1 MKETFE
7 NRPIRNIIV
16 IQLTKYGFKILFLD
30 FILTSMR
37 VLFLISLFCL
47 CTAHAQNPIEKDS
60 ITQLDE
66 VILLDALKKKNATG
80 ITPSEVISA
89 KTFQNYSPVSMV
101 SAINQIPGVFI
112 FSGALNTNRITVRG
126 IGARTLF
133 GTDKLRMYYEDI
145 PVTDGSGFSSIE
157 QYDLENLSQIEIIK
171 GPKGTSYGSNLGGA
185 IILSPKEAL
194 GKSTNFSNNFTA
206 GSFGLLKNNLS
217 FNHYDGELRLGF
229 QYGHMETDGY
239 RQNSNFERDGML
251 LNASFQLNDKN
262 KISLLANH
270 IDFRAQIPS
279 SLGATAFAE
288 DPQQATFTWRVSQG
302 FEDNNSTLVGLSY
315 AHKFNEKFENSTSI
329 FYNYLDKTE
338 AAPFGILNEIT
349 KGFGFRTRFSGA
361 FSLLEKN
368 ADYTFGAELFKDE
381 YDWDRFKNLWEENN
395 GNGSVK
401 GEYVSR
407 NKEFRSQWNA
417 FGTLLLPFS
426 SKFSAQF
433 GLNINQ
439 TQYDYRDLFNSGAEN
454 KSADRN
460 FKAILLPSL
469 NLEYA
474 FSENQIVYAN
484 LSRGFSNPTLE
495 ETLTPD
501 GVVNPDIAQE
511 TGTNYE
517 LGTNLSLDEG
527 RFTINLAIYQMNIK
541 NLLVG
546 ERIDEDQFVG
556 KNAGKT
562 SHRGLEIGLN
572 YTWTISEN
580 FQLSPFVNFTLTD
593 HNFVEFVD
601 KENDFSGNQ
610 LTGVPKQRRTA
621 GIQLHLF
628 ENFYWNTTHSHVSE
642 IPLTDASN
650 LFSEPYTIFNT
661 RMGYLKKL
669 SEKFTIGVDFGINNV
684 LDKVYAQSVLINTRG
699 FGGGEPRY
707 FYPGDKRNFYGSIR
721 LGYKL

>member
-1 MKETFE
+1 MRHF
-7 NRPIRNIIV
+7 ILIFLCS
-16 IQLTKYGFKILFLD
+16 IQLID
-30 FILTSMR
+30 
-37 VLFLISLFCL
+37 
-47 CTAHAQNPIEKDS
+47 AQDPVKKDS

-89 KTFQNYSPVSMV
+89 KVFQNYSPVSMV
-101 SAINQIPGVFI
+101 SAINQVPGVFI

-185 IILSPKEAL
+185 IILSPKKAL
-194 GKSTNFSNNFTA
+194 GRSTNFSNNFTA

-217 FNHYDGELRLGF
+217 FNHYDGKLRLGL

-251 LNASFQLNDKN
+251 LNASYQLNARG
-262 KISLLANH
+262 KISFLVNH
-270 IDFRAQIPS
+270 IDFTAQIPS
-279 SLGATAFAE
+279 SLGETAFSE

-302 FEDNNSTLVGLSY
+302 FEDNNSTLVGFSY
-315 AHKFNEKFENSTSI
+315 AHKFNEKFKNTTSI

-338 AAPFGILNEIT
+338 AAPFGILDEIT

-361 FSLLEKN
+361 FNFLENN
-368 ADYTFGAELFKDE
+368 ADYSFGAELFKDE
-381 YDWDRFKNLWEENN
+381 YDWDRFDNLWEDNN
-395 GNGSVK
+395 GNGSLK
-401 GEYVSR
+401 GVYTGR

-417 FGTLLLPFS
+417 FGTLVLPFS

-433 GLNINQ
+433 GLNINK
-439 TQYDYRDLFNSGAEN
+439 TQYDYRDLFNSGIEN
-454 KSADRN
+454 KSAERN

-469 NLEYA
+469 NLEYV
-474 FSENQIVYAN
+474 FSENQKVYAN
-484 LSRGFSNPTLE
+484 VSRGFSNPTLE

-517 LGTNLSLDEG
+517 LGTSFSLDDRRFNVNLS
-527 RFTINLAIYQMNIK
+527 IYQMNIK

-562 SHRGLEIGLN
+562 RHRGLEIGLN
-572 YTWTISEN
+572 YTWTISKN
-580 FQLSPFVNFTLTD
+580 FQLSPFVNYTLTD
-593 HNFVEFVD
+593 HSFVEFID
-601 KENDFSGNQ
+601 EEDDFSGNQ
-610 LTGVPKQRRTA
+610 LTGVPKQRRTS
-621 GIQLHLF
+621 GIQMRLF
-628 ENFYWNTTHSHVSE
+628 ENFYWNTTHAHVSE
-642 IPLTDASN
+642 IPLTDAGN
-650 LFSEPYTIFNT
+650 LFSEPYTVFNT

-669 SEKFTIGVDFGINNV
+669 SDKFTIGVDFGINNL
-684 LDKVYAQSVLINTRG
+684 LDTVYAQSVLINTQG
-699 FGGGEPRY
+699 FGGREPRY

-721 LGYKL
+721 LGYQL